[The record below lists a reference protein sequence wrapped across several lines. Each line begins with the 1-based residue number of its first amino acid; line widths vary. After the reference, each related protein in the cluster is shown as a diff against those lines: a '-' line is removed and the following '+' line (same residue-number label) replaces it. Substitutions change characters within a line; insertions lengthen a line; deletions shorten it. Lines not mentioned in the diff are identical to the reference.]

1 MRDFTRDELVL
12 LEDYARYA
20 GPTWRGR
27 LIRDWTRSGSDYWG
41 DWAPFQ
47 KMRNEVGPSRLMAF
61 EFEFHLQD

>member
-1 MRDFTRDELVL
+1 MRDFTRDELIL
-12 LEDYARYA
+12 LEDYARWA

-27 LIRDWTRSGSDYWG
+27 LIRDWTRAGSNYWG

-61 EFEFHLQD
+61 DFTLQD